1 MVERGELT
9 SFAGD
14 GEVVNYLKN
23 GLGVVIAAQY
33 LGSSGISG
41 LKRTNA
47 IVNFMTTKVFL

>member
-47 IVNFMTTKVFL
+47 NFN